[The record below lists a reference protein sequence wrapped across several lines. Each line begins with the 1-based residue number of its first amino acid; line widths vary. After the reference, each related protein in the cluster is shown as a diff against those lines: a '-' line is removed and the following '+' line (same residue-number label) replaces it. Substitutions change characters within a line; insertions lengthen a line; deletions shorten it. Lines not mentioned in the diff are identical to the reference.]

1 MTKTNKTL
9 LCALLALVLTLACAL
24 TIMSTV
30 TTVHAAETVT
40 FKKVTEA
47 LDDWSGEYLIVYEAG
62 KKCLDGTLA
71 ALDVVN
77 NNISVDI
84 VDDTIVADE
93 KYSFIIDSIDG
104 GYSIQSKAT
113 SMYIGKS
120 GSKNGLDISK
130 TWDSSKYLNTITMT
144 GTTVKIQSVGG
155 KTLSYN
161 TASDQNRFRYLGS
174 TLVSLYK
181 KESTSTPV
189 AITINGASQTDNTVE
204 NDDYKLVVEGA
215 GKGLVVGGQYVAT
228 LTLKNAAK
236 TAILKAN
243 NETIESGNTYDIAEG
258 VAELNFTVELSE
270 NTCAHANK
278 TLVPATES
286 TCITK
291 GNKTTYYHCNDC
303 GLNFSDE
310 EMTTVFTPE
319 ELPLVDHTLA
329 VDEENS
335 VAATCTTAGKEVK
348 KCTTV
353 GCTYSTETVIAALGH
368 NFDENGKCQ
377 RNGCDVTLPESM
389 TITPADFSK
398 KSYAD
403 NNGTKTIGDISVTI
417 NQVMQNNEEK
427 IQFQRGKGYL
437 ILNNVTVYSIEIDA
451 SSTSNVVVSVY
462 DTEELAKAG
471 KGTAVT
477 ANNGV
482 YLLNVANKYVRIAP
496 NGTMLTLSEIKV
508 VFREPAHTHTYKEVS
523 KEANCGETGLKL
535 HYECDC
541 GLWFTLDS
549 EGNYVEIAEADKEN
563 YIIAKTTEHSY
574 NDGEITTAATCIA
587 TGVKTFTCTVC
598 GETKTQEIEALG
610 HDFHGDE
617 IVEPA
622 TCVNTG
628 TKLVGCTRCTEM
640 EETELPI
647 DENAHKWGKAAHIEG
662 TETHKFTC
670 EYDPTHTK
678 IENCTY
684 DGGLCS
690 VCLAEKPA
698 TEDKFTIV
706 ESIAAGEN
714 TVEKDGAL
722 YVKDGSR
729 VIVTYTITA
738 NSGVDVIEAT
748 LKQNA
753 KFTFV
758 SMTAGTLNNA
768 SATVTGTDVESAVK
782 KIVVTAEKGGFAQSN
797 VVLMTVVYEL
807 ATDVAENEIPEFGI
821 ELTVL
826 NGNTELAAD
835 KVTFTA
841 HQTKFAVRSSE
852 LPAITVNG
860 KTSSEE
866 IHLTYKGEAYTSSD
880 FAIAGRTDTPTIEWT
895 DVANAGN
902 YTLTLKF
909 ADNGTYGEQTV
920 TFTVVIDKVALKASD
935 FEIKLAEGAS
945 LTKKLVSGSVSWSE
959 ADFAVTIAEGK
970 LVGSDTLAT
979 IGGLDGTDCTLTEA
993 RSQTLTVE
1001 FVLLSDNYTL
1011 DGEVS
1016 KQFTVTAEK
1025 TDLTFGGIAIADN
1038 ASKYYDGNT
1047 ENVGT
1052 ITVSDGSN
1060 VIEAVVNVTI
1070 TKDGAAVN
1078 EILHAGKYVITI
1090 ATALTDEQ
1098 KKDYEDISTTINYT
1112 VNKLTIVGITF
1123 AYDGNV
1129 VTWAATKCYGESADA
1144 LVDLVAAGDVVY
1156 KVNGET
1162 VSEYKIVADG
1172 SARNYTVTLE
1182 ATEDYI
1188 LSNEVKTATTV
1199 DVHTV
1204 TFVDEKHTNVSKY
1217 VFDGQKV
1224 TADTP
1229 ATVDGWTFNGWF
1241 ADGAE
1246 TAYDFSK
1253 ITADVSV
1260 VARWTASVTL
1270 TVKDVY
1276 QGKTFDKQNT
1286 LTTVGGTLLG
1296 EVSGLA
1302 EMQINASWLKLEGYY
1317 SDEQCTVKVTTV
1329 TNQTNVTIYAKYELT
1344 IGLGDVDGDGNVGN
1358 SDIVLYRQ
1366 YIVGGYKITVV
1377 EAGKEYEEASKTL
1390 AEGYVRFFAAVANVD
1405 GVEGSANDIRDVATL
1420 RMAMVE
1426 QDGYKVV
1433 GGAVVAPE
1441 KADSGNAE
1449 TQAVNTKI
1457 ENRIYALLP
1466 TTFGVGKAA

>member
-24 TIMSTV
+24 TIMPTAA
-30 TTVHAAETVT
+30 TVHAAEKVYRLVTDATTLKAGDIILLGCSKEGTLAGSMGTGKYFTSVQGSFSADSTKKGEAIEITLGGTENAWTFTTSEGLIGTKAAKALNVKGDGTTTWTITIEKSIANITSTNSSYGTIKYNTANPRFLNYASGQTDIEIYRLVNEVAEEHTHATADSWIHMVAANENATCQNPGHGEYYTCDKCEGKYFVLTDGALTETTAEALFTTVNHKYT
-40 FKKVTEA
+40 YTANNDGTHKVGCENCDYAVANEACTYNEENKCEKCGAEKPAVPSYKKVTEA
-47 LDDWSGEYLIVYEAG
+47 PTDWSGTYVLVYENSGTEAYVWTGVDAVNCFTKETIENG
-62 KKCLDGTLA
+62 KISGEFVTLTIA
-71 ALDVVN
+71 ALDN
-77 NNISVDI
+77 
-84 VDDTIVADE
+84 
-93 KYSFIIDSIDG
+93 
-104 GYSIQSKAT
+104 GYSILLNGGENN
-113 SMYIGKS
+113 GKYVYRS
-120 GSKNGLDISK
+120 TGKNGLDIDN
-130 TWDSSKYLNTITMT
+130 TQGANTIAINGDAVEIVSS
-144 GTTVKIQSVGG
+144 GTTLKFNNANNQ
-155 KTLSYN
+155 L
-161 TASDQNRFRYLGS
+161 RFRYYASGQQ
-174 TLVSLYK
+174 
-181 KESTSTPV
+181 PV
-189 AITINGASQTDNTVE
+189 QL
-204 NDDYKLVVEGA
+204 YKLVPGDHEHVEGD
-215 GKGLVVGGQYVAT
+215 GIV
-228 LTLKNAAK
+228 
-236 TAILKAN
+236 
-243 NETIESGNTYDIAEG
+243 
-258 VAELNFTVELSE
+258 
-270 NTCAHANK
+270 
-278 TLVPATES
+278 
-286 TCITK
+286 TK
-291 GNKTTYYHCNDC
+291 
-303 GLNFSDE
+303 
-310 EMTTVFTPE
+310 
-319 ELPLVDHTLA
+319 
-329 VDEENS
+329 
-335 VAATCTTAGKEVK
+335 AATCKENGEMTY
-348 KCTTV
+348 KCT
-353 GCTYSTETVIAALGH
+353 I
-368 NFDENGKCQ
+368 
-377 RNGCDVTLPESM
+377 
-389 TITPADFSK
+389 
-398 KSYAD
+398 
-403 NNGTKTIGDISVTI
+403 
-417 NQVMQNNEEK
+417 
-427 IQFQRGKGYL
+427 
-437 ILNNVTVYSIEIDA
+437 
-451 SSTSNVVVSVY
+451 
-462 DTEELAKAG
+462 
-471 KGTAVT
+471 
-477 ANNGV
+477 
-482 YLLNVANKYVRIAP
+482 
-496 NGTMLTLSEIKV
+496 
-508 VFREPAHTHTYKEVS
+508 
-523 KEANCGETGLKL
+523 CGEVVRT
-535 HYECDC
+535 D
-541 GLWFTLDS
+541 
-549 EGNYVEIAEADKEN
+549 V
-563 YIIAKTTEHSY
+563 IAKTTEHSY
-574 NDGEITTAATCIA
+574 NDGEITTAATCTA

-622 TCVNTG
+622 TCVKTG
-628 TKLVGCTRCTEM
+628 KKLVECTRCTAT

-670 EYDPTHTK
+670 AYDPTHTK

-684 DGGLCS
+684 DGRLCS

-698 TEDKFTIV
+698 TEDKFAIV

-714 TVEKDGAL
+714 TVEKGGVL
-722 YVKDGSR
+722 YVKEGSR

-782 KIVVTAEKGGFAQSN
+782 KIVVTAEKGGFTQSN

-807 ATDVAENEIPEFGI
+807 ATDVTENEIPEFGI

-860 KTSSEE
+860 KTISEE

-920 TFTVVIDKVALKASD
+920 TFTVVIDKVALNASD

-945 LTKKLVSGSVSWSE
+945 LTKKLVSGSVSWSK

-979 IGGLDGTDCTLTEA
+979 IGGLDGTGCTLTEA

-1001 FVLLSDNYTL
+1001 FILLSDNYTL

-1052 ITVSDGSN
+1052 ITVSDGNN

-1144 LVDLVAAGDVVY
+1144 IVDLVAAGDVVY

-1188 LSNEVKTATTV
+1188 LSDEVKTATTV

-1329 TNQTNVTIYAKYELT
+1329 ANQTNVTIYAKYELA
-1344 IGLGDVDGDGNVGN
+1344 IGLGD
-1358 SDIVLYRQ
+1358 
-1366 YIVGGYKITVV
+1366 
-1377 EAGKEYEEASKTL
+1377 
-1390 AEGYVRFFAAVANVD
+1390 VD

-1433 GGAVVAPE
+1433 DGAVVAPE